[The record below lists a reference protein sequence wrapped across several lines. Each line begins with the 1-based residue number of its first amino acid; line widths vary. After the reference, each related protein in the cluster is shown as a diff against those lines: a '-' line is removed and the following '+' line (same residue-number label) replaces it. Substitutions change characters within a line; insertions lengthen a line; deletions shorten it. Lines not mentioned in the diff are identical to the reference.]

1 MSSMDE
7 DSVDLESPSHSEA
20 ERSNPPIPN
29 FDRPVSDW
37 PFEPETESTVR
48 LILAKYVF
56 EVVEADEEE
65 LFCSCMG
72 VDDGTPMILCNEAKC
87 LRQWYHLRCIDMEN
101 LPNEDGKSISDHLRQ
116 RLMTVDDWYC
126 DRCIGRDI
134 KQDDDEMRRFETN
147 LTNPHLRHVQALS
160 PSLAVKF
167 RVNSKEAGTLLPLK
181 LSTSLVNPKSLGLQ
195 GKESW
200 SAPLFRNSPL
210 PISPKIP
217 DPRST
222 VSDSFPII
230 KRTRTKPR
238 TTLAGKSEWSIHEC
252 EEMKKFMR
260 KLVAS
265 GTHKT
270 EQKWV
275 LASQHMK
282 NLGMQRSPNSC
293 KMIWMRKLRA
303 ETGIDERVQG
313 RKQSLVTGT
322 WTKNRKRALDE
333 EKKAAAAAKRMRIA
347 QEGKEGLDKEVKV
360 GTSDK
365 SNEHNQKRR
374 NEKGRNGQGMIGNKT
389 EPGESEVV
397 SKADG
402 K

>member
-1 MSSMDE
+1 MDV
-7 DSVDLESPSHSEA
+7 DPVDLESPSHSEA
-20 ERSNPPIPN
+20 ERSNPPNPN

-72 VDDGTPMILCNEAKC
+72 VDDGTSMVMCNEAKC
-87 LRQWYHLRCIDMEN
+87 LRQWYHLRCIEMEY

-116 RLMTVDDWYC
+116 WLMTVDDWYC

-134 KQDDDEMRRFETN
+134 RQDDNEMLRFETN
-147 LTNPHLRHVQALS
+147 LTNPHLRHIQALS
-160 PSLAVKF
+160 PSLTVNF
-167 RVNSKEAGTLLPLK
+167 RLNPKDAGSLLPLK
-181 LSTSLVNPKSLGLQ
+181 LTTSITDSKFLDLQ

-200 SAPLFRNSPL
+200 SAPLFRNLAL
-210 PISPKIP
+210 PTSPKIL

-238 TTLAGKSEWSIHEC
+238 TTLAGKSEWSFNEC
-252 EEMKKFMR
+252 EEMKKFMK

-293 KMIWMRKLRA
+293 KMVWMRKLRA

-322 WTKNRKRALDE
+322 WTKKRKKVLDE
-333 EKKAAAAAKRMRIA
+333 EKAAAAAAKRMKIT
-347 QEGKEGLDKEVKV
+347 QEGEEGLDKKMKV
-360 GTSDK
+360 GTSGD
-365 SNEHNQKRR
+365 SNEPNLKSR
-374 NEKGRNGQGMIGNKT
+374 NKKGSNG
-389 EPGESEVV
+389 
-397 SKADG
+397 
-402 K
+402 